1 MLLLVGQAPKVKEEE
16 RVRIACYLLQAGADP
31 EARNDNGKT
40 ALDVCGNQ
48 NIKEAVRRFLAA
60 K

>member
-1 MLLLVGQAPKVKEEE
+1 MAPKVKEEE

-31 EARNDNGKT
+31 EARNNHGKT
-40 ALDVCGNQ
+40 ALDVCGNE
-48 NIKEAVRRFLAA
+48 NITDAVRRFLAA